1 MTGREKAA
9 LRELMPQMLTFAQTR
24 APEEACGL
32 LEYDGDR
39 LTLHACENVSEE
51 PRTSFLLDFTE
62 QLRVLAEIEQRG
74 TAYWGI
80 FHSHPTTDSKPS
92 VTDRAFAEQI
102 EWPLYWVIL
111 GLRPKDPA
119 DTSELWAGLLP

>member
-1 MTGREKAA
+1 MTSREKAA
-9 LRELMPQMLTFAQTR
+9 LRDLMPQMLAFAQTR
-24 APEEACGL
+24 VPEEACGL
-32 LEYDGDR
+32 LEYDGAR

-51 PRTSFLLDFTE
+51 PESAFLLDFTE
-62 QLRVLAEIEQRG
+62 QLRVLGEIEQRG

-92 VTDRAFAEQI
+92 LTDRAFAEQI
-102 EWPLYWVIL
+102 GWKLYWVIL
-111 GLRPKDPA
+111 GLAPTDPA